1 MHLLQQLNAPVT
13 VLQKVLWE
21 SFQYSLLQNCLQTGQ
36 SMVVRAP
43 ARARTLA
50 RQPWSCEL
58 SLLLGKMT
66 SFTHFETMHQEAHAL
81 TCNKNARQTFCMP
94 AQHWFVTNDH
104 DLEARWCQL
113 TLKPHT
119 WPLHC
124 LTIIKSVLQIVLPMR
139 AALQVTK
146 RVAADVSWADILHN
160 NCRHKNK
167 KRQEQLASHAGCQLN
182 AGVQKKWCAQHHTK
196 VPRAISLKIYHS

>member
-124 LTIIKSVLQIVLPMR
+124 LTIIKSVLQNVR

-146 RVAADVSWADILHN
+146 RQTTKSVKSNWHHMLAASWMLES
-160 NCRHKNK
+160 K
-167 KRQEQLASHAGCQLN
+167 KSDARSTTQKCQEQLS
-182 AGVQKKWCAQHHTK
+182 
-196 VPRAISLKIYHS
+196 

>member
-1 MHLLQQLNAPVT
+1 MQQERKA
-13 VLQKVLWE
+13 
-21 SFQYSLLQNCLQTGQ
+21 
-36 SMVVRAP
+36 
-43 ARARTLA
+43 
-50 RQPWSCEL
+50 
-58 SLLLGKMT
+58 
-66 SFTHFETMHQEAHAL
+66 
-81 TCNKNARQTFCMP
+81 TFCMP
-94 AQHWFVTNDH
+94 AQHCFVTNDH

-146 RVAADVSWADILHN
+146 RVAADVSWAYILHN

-182 AGVQKKWCAQHHTK
+182 AYIASNIFSTRHQALTPAIYMRSLWADILRNLQINWFLYSHSLILEWNRWIIAKKCASNDYGDGARGTTQKCQEQL
-196 VPRAISLKIYHS
+196 S